1 MTSLLLFLIPV
12 TNQESYEAALTV
24 FTKVAL
30 VFLASFLAKHTALKR
45 CKVDKMMVIWRTT
58 ARTGF
63 ALGTR
68 TISSSPVKAQAVDFS
83 KAVEDFKANGVA
95 ILPLKMEEEYI
106 TKSRCFM

>member
-1 MTSLLLFLIPV
+1 
-12 TNQESYEAALTV
+12 
-24 FTKVAL
+24 
-30 VFLASFLAKHTALKR
+30 
-45 CKVDKMMVIWRTT
+45 MMVIWRTT

-83 KAVEDFKANGVA
+83 KAVEDFKTNGVA

-106 TKSRCFM
+106 TKSRCFTQIWIGFAGFV